1 MAADR
6 RRIPFAVIG
15 GFLGAGK
22 TTLLNRLLHENAGRT
37 APRRIAV
44 LVNDFGEVNIDA
56 ALVRERGS
64 ETIALS
70 NGCVCC
76 QIGDDLTLALVRVL
90 EAPQPFDAIVV
101 EASGI
106 SDPWRIAQIARADPT
121 LEPEAIVVLVDASAV
136 VAQAA
141 DPMLADSLARQLQRA
156 DVIALNKVDL
166 ADAALRA
173 RARAWVD
180 ATAPGAPVFETV
192 DGALP
197 VPVFGTDWHVF
208 GADAEGDEGNEGAA
222 VPDAAASAFAAR
234 PIGRG
239 GPAPAERFES
249 RTFRPHG
256 TLRTA
261 SLRALL
267 SAMPAGVLRLK
278 GVVRTDD
285 HGWSEVQ
292 FAGRHGLVRPALAPP
307 ADGRGALVAIGPR
320 GELPAAA
327 LAEAL
332 AAAACGGG

>member
-1 MAADR
+1 MTAER

-22 TTLLNRLLHENAGRT
+22 TTLLNRLLHENAARA

-56 ALVRERGS
+56 TLVQDRGS
-64 ETIALS
+64 EAIALS

-90 EAPQPFDAIVV
+90 EAPAPFDAIVV

-136 VAQAA
+136 VSQAV
-141 DPMLADSLARQLQRA
+141 DPLLADSLARQVRRA
-156 DVIALNKVDL
+156 DVVVLNKVDL
-166 ADAALRA
+166 ADAAQRA
-173 RARAWVD
+173 KARAWVD
-180 ATAPGAPVFETV
+180 ETAAGAPVFETV
-192 DGALP
+192 DAALP
-197 VPVFGTDWHVF
+197 VPVFGTDWRIL
-208 GADAEGDEGNEGAA
+208 GNGEARAA
-222 VPDAAASAFAAR
+222 TEVDAATAFAAQ

-239 GPAPAERFES
+239 ATVPAERFES
-249 RTFRPHG
+249 RTFRPEAI
-256 TLRTA
+256 LRVS

-267 SAMPAGVLRLK
+267 AALPAGVLRLK
-278 GVVRTDD
+278 GVVRTDE

-292 FAGRHGLVRPALAPP
+292 FAGRHGLLRPALGAP
-307 ADGRGALVAIGPR
+307 ADGVGAIVAIGQR
-320 GELPAAA
+320 GRLP
-327 LAEAL
+327 AEAL
-332 AAAACGGG
+332 AAALDAATCGT